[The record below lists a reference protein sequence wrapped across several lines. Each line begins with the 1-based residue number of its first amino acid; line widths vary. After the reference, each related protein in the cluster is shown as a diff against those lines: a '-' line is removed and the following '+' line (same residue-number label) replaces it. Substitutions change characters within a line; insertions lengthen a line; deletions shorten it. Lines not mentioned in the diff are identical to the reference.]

1 MSRTLLIKMF
11 DLKGYILDKIEIPN
25 DNNILLFCHLKRKT
39 MKLKSQRSCR
49 VCATRERKIKH
60 QIFEGKTVW
69 IIINQRRFF
78 FSKYDKRLWEK
89 LPNVSVKKQT
99 SNTYIINT
107 IKSLNK
113 TTYSHNAELRQS
125 SPMFSSRLIDALP
138 EIKINWTNTISQVGL
153 DGKNIGK
160 HKQSFTLTN
169 LDQKELIS
177 ALPPMNQK
185 ELIHT
190 LNTVELSLRLNVNE
204 VCIDM
209 DKFMKSVAVKCF
221 PKAKIVI
228 DRFHVVQYC
237 IRALDKYRRRK
248 QRMENINLM
257 PAKQLL
263 AKPYHKL
270 EDLEKVKLS
279 LCFLE
284 YPDLKDGYK
293 IITNLRKVYTLETR
307 QQAVNQLDYV
317 IDLCKQSQIPDMIE
331 FRDTLLRWHD
341 EILNYHLSRI
351 TNAFTEGI
359 HNRFEC
365 IKRNQYGVRNY
376 QRFVKRLMYI
386 FIPASLFTDLLSKV
400 VG

>member
-1 MSRTLLIKMF
+1 
-11 DLKGYILDKIEIPN
+11 
-25 DNNILLFCHLKRKT
+25 

-221 PKAKIVI
+221 PK
-228 DRFHVVQYC
+228 
-237 IRALDKYRRRK
+237 
-248 QRMENINLM
+248 
-257 PAKQLL
+257 
-263 AKPYHKL
+263 
-270 EDLEKVKLS
+270 S
-279 LCFLE
+279 
-284 YPDLKDGYK
+284 
-293 IITNLRKVYTLETR
+293 
-307 QQAVNQLDYV
+307 
-317 IDLCKQSQIPDMIE
+317 
-331 FRDTLLRWHD
+331 
-341 EILNYHLSRI
+341 
-351 TNAFTEGI
+351 
-359 HNRFEC
+359 
-365 IKRNQYGVRNY
+365 
-376 QRFVKRLMYI
+376 
-386 FIPASLFTDLLSKV
+386 
-400 VG
+400 